1 MGGSG
6 NSCQIAPDLN
16 KKVSYIFDRR
26 KLVEFDKYGEEILD
40 KKMPQKNV
48 EAKSPFMPGPP
59 GKKRK

>member
-1 MGGSG
+1 M
-6 NSCQIAPDLN
+6 
-16 KKVSYIFDRR
+16 KIFSKFKDYTEM
-26 KLVEFDKYGEEILD
+26 LEEILD